1 MLFSMTTESRELI
14 THRRLERNRCAR
26 LLADE
31 IARSDRWYARRE
43 ATLAA
48 FDRDATA
55 AVSRLRAEGRI
66 DPSIRWSCGGL
77 RGRPRGLHG

>member
-1 MLFSMTTESRELI
+1 MTIESRQLV

-26 LLADE
+26 QLAAE

-48 FDRDATA
+48 FDRDATDT
-55 AVSRLRAEGRI
+55 VNRLRAEGRI
-66 DPSIRWSCGGL
+66 DASIRWSCGGL